1 MESLLTTIAMIGW
14 LWTGFML
21 GRAHQRRAER
31 KSSAYVF
38 ALRIAHDLNRVRKLT
53 RFTGADAMT
62 ASATSQWKAG
72 ELGRFRIT
80 VQPVEMTPHQ

>member
-1 MESLLTTIAMIGW
+1 MENLLTTIAMIGW

-31 KSSAYVF
+31 KSPINMF

-53 RFTGADAMT
+53 RFTGTDGMT
-62 ASATSQWKAG
+62 ASATSQWTAG
-72 ELGRFRIT
+72 ELGSFRIT
-80 VQPVEMTPHQ
+80 VQPVELEPHP